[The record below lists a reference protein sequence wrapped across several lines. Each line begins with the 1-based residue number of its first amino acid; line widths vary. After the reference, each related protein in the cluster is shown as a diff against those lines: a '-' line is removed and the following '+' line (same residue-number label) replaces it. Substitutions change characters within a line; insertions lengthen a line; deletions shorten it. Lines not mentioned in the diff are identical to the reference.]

1 MNKNKEKKPTFINSV
16 EKVVEHFLWN
26 FRFIIMLGVIG
37 LLLGSAVIFI
47 LGIIETFSMLKLFI
61 SQLIEHG
68 HIIEDIYQ
76 NIIVKTITTV
86 DDFLLGTV
94 MLIFGLGTYDLFI
107 SRLDPAEDQEDVR
120 PHWLRFSSLD
130 ELKNTLGKVVL
141 MIMIINFLKFVVKIK
156 YENPIHILYL
166 GISIAFI
173 GLALKL
179 SHGKDI
185 DSSTVQ
191 KLSSFKNKKD

>member
-1 MNKNKEKKPTFINSV
+1 MNKNNDKKPTLMNRI
-16 EKVVEHFLWN
+16 EKIVEHFLWN
-26 FRFIIMLGVIG
+26 FRFVIMLGVIG

-47 LGIIETFSMLKLFI
+47 LGITETFSMIKLFI

-68 HIIEDIYQ
+68 NLSEKTYHDIII
-76 NIIVKTITTV
+76 KTITTI

-94 MLIFGLGTYDLFI
+94 LLIFGLGTYDLFI
-107 SRLDPAEDQEDVR
+107 SRLDPAEEQENVR
-120 PHWLRFSSLD
+120 PHWLRFNSLD

-141 MIMIINFLKFVVKIK
+141 MIMIVNFLKYVVELEFKD
-156 YENPIHILYL
+156 PIQVLYL
-166 GISIAFI
+166 GVSIAFI

-185 DSSTVQ
+185 DHTTMQ
-191 KLSSFKNKKD
+191 KLNPLKKKKD